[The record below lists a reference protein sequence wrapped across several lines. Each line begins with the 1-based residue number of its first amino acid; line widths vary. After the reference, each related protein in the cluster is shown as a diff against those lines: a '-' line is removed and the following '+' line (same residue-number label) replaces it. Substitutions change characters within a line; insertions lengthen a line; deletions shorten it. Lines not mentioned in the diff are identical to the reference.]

1 MSSQKRRNEEIKPIL
16 VKLTELKL
24 NVTSHPELKTL
35 LTYLQTYVANG
46 QKQKIHIP
54 FPAYN
59 CDIDGMLAEG
69 KVWVKFTA
77 KKE

>member
-1 MSSQKRRNEEIKPIL
+1 MEKRNEEIKPIL
-16 VKLTELKL
+16 VKLTQLKL

-35 LTYLQTYVANG
+35 FTYLQTYVAHG
-46 QKQKIHIP
+46 KRQKIHLP

-59 CDIDGMLAEG
+59 CDIDGVLEEG

-77 KKE
+77 KKEIK